1 MTALKSCLPMMVL
14 GAFLSGPNVAYSQEA
29 GRYTMEKTDKGYVR
43 LDTKTGDISLCSE
56 QSGQMVC
63 KLAADDRRA
72 YEDDLSSLDERVK
85 KLEEQV
91 AAYGRLPPVVRDTLP
106 SEEEFEKTMSY
117 MERFF
122 RRFMDI
128 VKGFDGGSDGGAN
141 DPVPDRT

>member
-1 MTALKSCLPMMVL
+1 MMALAALLV
-14 GAFLSGPNVAYSQEA
+14 GPDVANSQEA

-43 LDTKTGDISLCSE
+43 LDTRTGDVSVCAE

-63 KLAADDRRA
+63 KMAADDRRA
-72 YEDDLSSLDERVK
+72 YEDDLASLNERVK

-91 AAYGRLPPVVRDTLP
+91 AAYGKLPPVVRDTLP

-128 VKGFDGGSDGGAN
+128 VKSFDGGSDGAN

>member
-14 GAFLSGPNVAYSQEA
+14 AVALSGPDAAFSQEA
-29 GRYTMEKTDKGYVR
+29 GRYTMEKSDKGYVR
-43 LDTKTGDISLCSE
+43 LDTRTGDVSVCAE

-63 KLAADDRRA
+63 KMAADDRRA
-72 YEDDLSSLDERVK
+72 YEDDLASLEARVK

-91 AAYGRLPPVVRDTLP
+91 AAYGKLPPVVRDTLP
-106 SEEEFEKTMSY
+106 SEEEFEKSMSY

-128 VKGFDGGSDGGAN
+128 VKSFDGGSDGTN

>member
-1 MTALKSCLPMMVL
+1 MTALKSCLPMMALAALLV
-14 GAFLSGPNVAYSQEA
+14 GPDVANSQEA

-43 LDTKTGDISLCSE
+43 LDTRTGDVSVCAE

-63 KLAADDRRA
+63 KMAADDRRA
-72 YEDDLSSLDERVK
+72 YEDDLASLNERVK

-91 AAYGRLPPVVRDTLP
+91 AAYGKLPPVVRDTLP

-128 VKGFDGGSDGGAN
+128 VKSFDGGSDGAN

>member
-1 MTALKSCLPMMVL
+1 MTALKSCLPIMVL
-14 GAFLSGPNVAYSQEA
+14 AVVLSGPGAAFSQEA

-43 LDTKTGDISLCSE
+43 LDTKTGDVSVCSE

-63 KLAADDRRA
+63 RLAADDRRA
-72 YEDDLSSLDERVK
+72 YEDDLAALNERVK

-91 AAYGRLPPVVRDTLP
+91 AAFGKLPPVVRDTLP

-128 VKGFDGGSDGGAN
+128 VRSFDSGSDGAN
-141 DPVPDRT
+141 DPVPERT